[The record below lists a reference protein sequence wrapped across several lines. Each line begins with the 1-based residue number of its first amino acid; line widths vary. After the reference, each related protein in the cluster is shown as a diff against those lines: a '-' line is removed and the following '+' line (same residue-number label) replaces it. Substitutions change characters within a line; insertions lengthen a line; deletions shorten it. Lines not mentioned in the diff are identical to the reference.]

1 MPNTHHDTILLV
13 CDDADYAVEVLDR
26 LYSGG
31 YSVVGPVST
40 AAMALALT
48 AQSSPTIAVVAR
60 PPTGIRKAPE
70 LADELMRTWGVTSL
84 ILDGGFEIGAGESVG
99 APHWSPRPGQ
109 VERLRLT
116 LEGAPALSETI
127 Q

>member
-1 MPNTHHDTILLV
+1 MTELQSDTVLLV
-13 CDDADYAVEVLDR
+13 CDDADYAVAVLDK

-48 AQSSPTIAVVAR
+48 AQSCPTIAVVAR

-84 ILDGGFEIGAGESVG
+84 ILDGGFEVGAGESAQ

-109 VERLRLT
+109 VERLRRALD
-116 LEGAPALSETI
+116 GASATPELA
-127 Q
+127 